1 MHGTCAARDL
11 CAMHYQRWQHAGEL
25 GLPSARDRAELLH
38 LPETDK
44 AYIAAFLDGEGT
56 IGMRRTRRP
65 GGRSG
70 LSYEPYVS
78 AGNTNPTV
86 IAWLHAIFGGALRQ
100 RRMGMGGNRKPVL
113 YQWDVKSR
121 SAVVVCEAVQ
131 PYLRMKHRQAEILC
145 QLSQR
150 HSPGGRTTYDPE
162 YWAWLETIY
171 QELKELNRRG
181 QRNNEGDDASTAS

>member
-38 LPETDK
+38 LSETDK